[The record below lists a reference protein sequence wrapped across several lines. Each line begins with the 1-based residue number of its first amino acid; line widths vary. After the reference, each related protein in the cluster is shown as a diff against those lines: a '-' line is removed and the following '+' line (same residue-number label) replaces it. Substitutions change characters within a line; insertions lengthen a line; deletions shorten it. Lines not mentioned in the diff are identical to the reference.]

1 MWTEVNIQLLTS
13 PTRGDFGRILAVL
26 EAWLGETAQLTI
38 GTDLASSSIQLTFV
52 LPDKHATMTAAQL
65 EQSFLDVL
73 PHCLGVTV
81 LTQKPSGQPAKPRN
95 VPNATQ
101 ARYLDY
107 IEAYTKLHRQSPSQL
122 EIQKYLQVAAPTV
135 HQMILRLEKLGFL
148 TRVPGQARS
157 LKVVRGDHLGAE

>member
-1 MWTEVNIQLLTS
+1 MWTEVNIQLPGR
-13 PTRGDFGRILAVL
+13 PTRADFGRVMSVL
-26 EAWLGETAQLTI
+26 EAWIGETAQLSI
-38 GTDLASSSIQLTFV
+38 GTDPASSSIHLAFV

-65 EQSFLDVL
+65 EQSFLDGL

-81 LTQKPSGQPAKPRN
+81 LTQKSSGQPAKPRN

-107 IEAYTKLHRQSPSQL
+107 IEGYTKIHHQSPSQA
-122 EIQKYLQVAAPTV
+122 EIQRYLRVTPSTV

-148 TRVPGQARS
+148 TRMSGQARS
-157 LKVVRGDHLGAE
+157 LKVVRGDQLGAG

>member
-1 MWTEVNIQLLTS
+1 MRTEVSIQLPGS
-13 PTRGDFGRILAVL
+13 PTRADFGMTMAVL
-26 EAWLGETAQLTI
+26 AAWLGVTAPI
-38 GTDLASSSIQLTFV
+38 SICTDLASSSIQLAFV
-52 LPDKHATMTAAQL
+52 LPKKHAGMTAAQL
-65 EQSFLDVL
+65 ERAFLDGL
-73 PHCLGVTV
+73 PHCLGVMV
-81 LTQKPSGQPAKPRN
+81 LTQKPSGEPTKPRN

-107 IEAYTKLHRQSPSQL
+107 IAAYTKLHRQSPSQL

-157 LKVVRGDHLGAE
+157 LKVVHGDHFGAE